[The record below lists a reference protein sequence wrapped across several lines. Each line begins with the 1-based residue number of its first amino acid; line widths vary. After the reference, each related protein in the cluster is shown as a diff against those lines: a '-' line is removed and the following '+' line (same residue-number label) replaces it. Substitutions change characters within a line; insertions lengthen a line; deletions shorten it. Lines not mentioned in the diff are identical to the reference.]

1 MKTRRTER
9 AGKAVGGGGVS
20 WGGRVA
26 YFKEGKHK
34 QEEMR
39 RLEGDIIK
47 KKEEQIRLFFYTV
60 ATPCLTE
67 ELQALFNMK
76 LQHCT
81 VCIYDRKSYRAVLC
95 RDFLENPS
103 KLTLLDDEI
112 G

>member
-39 RLEGDIIK
+39 RLGGDITK
-47 KKEEQIRLFFYTV
+47 KKEEQIHLFF
-60 ATPCLTE
+60 
-67 ELQALFNMK
+67 
-76 LQHCT
+76 
-81 VCIYDRKSYRAVLC
+81 
-95 RDFLENPS
+95 
-103 KLTLLDDEI
+103 
-112 G
+112 

>member
-39 RLEGDIIK
+39 RLEGDITK
-47 KKEEQIRLFFYTV
+47 KKGGTNTFVFF
-60 ATPCLTE
+60 
-67 ELQALFNMK
+67 K
-76 LQHCT
+76 LLPLHAQVT
-81 VCIYDRKSYRAVLC
+81 AA
-95 RDFLENPS
+95 
-103 KLTLLDDEI
+103 

>member
-39 RLEGDIIK
+39 RLGGDITK
-47 KKEEQIRLFFYTV
+47 KKRRNKYICFFKLLPLH
-60 ATPCLTE
+60 ASQRSFRPCL
-67 ELQALFNMK
+67 
-76 LQHCT
+76 
-81 VCIYDRKSYRAVLC
+81 I
-95 RDFLENPS
+95 
-103 KLTLLDDEI
+103 
-112 G
+112 

>member
-39 RLEGDIIK
+39 RLEGDIT
-47 KKEEQIRLFFYTV
+47 KKEKRRNKYVCLFF
-60 ATPCLTE
+60 
-67 ELQALFNMK
+67 K
-76 LQHCT
+76 LLPLHAQVT
-81 VCIYDRKSYRAVLC
+81 AA
-95 RDFLENPS
+95 
-103 KLTLLDDEI
+103 

>member
-39 RLEGDIIK
+39 RLGGDITK
-47 KKEEQIRLFFYTV
+47 KKGGTNTFVFFKLLPLH
-60 ATPCLTE
+60 ASQRSFRPCL
-67 ELQALFNMK
+67 
-76 LQHCT
+76 
-81 VCIYDRKSYRAVLC
+81 I
-95 RDFLENPS
+95 
-103 KLTLLDDEI
+103 
-112 G
+112 

>member
-39 RLEGDIIK
+39 RLGGDITK
-47 KKEEQIRLFFYTV
+47 KKGGTNTFV
-60 ATPCLTE
+60 
-67 ELQALFNMK
+67 
-76 LQHCT
+76 
-81 VCIYDRKSYRAVLC
+81 
-95 RDFLENPS
+95 FLNCCHSMPHRGAS
-103 KLTLLDDEI
+103 GLV
-112 G
+112 

>member
-39 RLEGDIIK
+39 RLGGDITK
-47 KKEEQIRLFFYTV
+47 KKGGTNTFVFFLNCCHSMPHRGASGLV
-60 ATPCLTE
+60 
-67 ELQALFNMK
+67 
-76 LQHCT
+76 
-81 VCIYDRKSYRAVLC
+81 
-95 RDFLENPS
+95 
-103 KLTLLDDEI
+103 
-112 G
+112 

>member
-39 RLEGDIIK
+39 RLGGDITKK
-47 KKEEQIRLFFYTV
+47 KKEEQIHLFFLNCCHSMSHRGASGLV
-60 ATPCLTE
+60 
-67 ELQALFNMK
+67 
-76 LQHCT
+76 
-81 VCIYDRKSYRAVLC
+81 
-95 RDFLENPS
+95 
-103 KLTLLDDEI
+103 
-112 G
+112 

>member
-39 RLEGDIIK
+39 RLGGDITNK
-47 KKEEQIRLFFYTV
+47 GGTN
-60 ATPCLTE
+60 TLTE

-81 VCIYDRKSYRAVLC
+81 VCIHDRKSYRA
-95 RDFLENPS
+95 DFFRKSFQTHPV
-103 KLTLLDDEI
+103 

>member
-39 RLEGDIIK
+39 RLEGDITK
-47 KKEEQIRLFFYTV
+47 KKEEQIRLFF
-60 ATPCLTE
+60 L
-67 ELQALFNMK
+67 
-76 LQHCT
+76 HCCHSMPHRGASGL
-81 VCIYDRKSYRAVLC
+81 V
-95 RDFLENPS
+95 
-103 KLTLLDDEI
+103 
-112 G
+112 

>member
-39 RLEGDIIK
+39 RLKVTSSK
-47 KKEEQIRLFFYTV
+47 KRRNKYVCFFTLLPLH
-60 ATPCLTE
+60 ASE

-95 RDFLENPS
+95 RDFLEKPS

>member
-39 RLEGDIIK
+39 RLGGDITK
-47 KKEEQIRLFFYTV
+47 KKKRRNKYICFFFKLLPLH
-60 ATPCLTE
+60 ASQRSFRPCL
-67 ELQALFNMK
+67 
-76 LQHCT
+76 
-81 VCIYDRKSYRAVLC
+81 I
-95 RDFLENPS
+95 
-103 KLTLLDDEI
+103 
-112 G
+112 